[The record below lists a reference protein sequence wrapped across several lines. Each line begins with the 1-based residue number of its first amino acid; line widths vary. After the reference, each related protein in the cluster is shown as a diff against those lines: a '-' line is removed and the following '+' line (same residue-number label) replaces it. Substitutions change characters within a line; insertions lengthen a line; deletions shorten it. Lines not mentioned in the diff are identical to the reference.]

1 MSRIESRLRGL
12 ETRLGKQVTLDDV
25 LAHMSAGDYEEWAE
39 SLPVEAFH
47 ELDTFLNSIREVDDE
62 RT

>member
-1 MSRIESRLRGL
+1 MNRLENRLRGL
-12 ETRLGKQVTLDDV
+12 ETRVSKQVTLDDV
-25 LAHMSAGDYEEWAE
+25 MLHMTASDYEEWAE

-47 ELDTFLNSIREVDDE
+47 ELDTFLNGIREADDE

>member
-1 MSRIESRLRGL
+1 MNRLETRLRGL
-12 ETRLGKQVTLDDV
+12 ETRVSKQVTLDDV
-25 LAHMSAGDYEEWAE
+25 MLHMTAGDYEEWAE

-62 RT
+62 RI

>member
-1 MSRIESRLRGL
+1 MTAS
-12 ETRLGKQVTLDDV
+12 
-25 LAHMSAGDYEEWAE
+25 DYEEWAE

-47 ELDTFLNSIREVDDE
+47 ELDTFLNGIREADDE

>member
-1 MSRIESRLRGL
+1 MNRLENRLHNL
-12 ETRLGKQVTLDDV
+12 EARFSQQVTLDDV
-25 LAHMSAGDYEEWAE
+25 MLHMNAGDYEEWAA

-47 ELDTFLNSIREVDDE
+47 DLDSFLNSIRGADDE